1 MRKNQSN
8 KIIIQPQIINT
19 KKEICEL
26 INMETNQRKRSE
38 RNQELECE
46 REVPL
51 TVETKKGNIVNLIGC
66 HTTPNLH
73 RLSRC
78 KFEIYIEEGE

>member
-1 MRKNQSN
+1 
-8 KIIIQPQIINT
+8 
-19 KKEICEL
+19 
-26 INMETNQRKRSE
+26 METNRRIRSE
-38 RNQELECE
+38 RNQELEWE

-51 TVETKKGNIVNLIGC
+51 IVETKKGNIVNLIGC
-66 HTTPNLH
+66 HTTLNLH